1 MSGGAPG
8 MNKQQA
14 LETIR
19 QLMSAHQLTVSD
31 IAPQASVAEK
41 ASGSGTLMRMFSYIG
56 GILIIAGI
64 CYYTASFWASFNS
77 YVRVLITF
85 GPGFICMLL
94 GLIAQHD
101 PRYTRAAGPLYILAA
116 LLQPSGIAVTLMEFF
131 TGDNPH
137 SAVLLI
143 TGTLAVQ
150 FGVAFYYWRHEMLL
164 LLFGVFFTSAVVTV
178 LDWIDIKDRYV
189 AFITGLSM
197 LLIAYGFKEYRLYR
211 RTIDLANLIGS
222 VLLLWAFYDIV
233 ERTFVEIT
241 FVLVAAGVMY
251 VSTLVESRGMLIVG
265 ALALF
270 SYISYYSEKYISNS
284 VGWALTLIIL
294 GIIFIM
300 MGGLV
305 VRISRRFGK
314 QQS

>member
-1 MSGGAPG
+1 MNSG
-8 MNKQQA
+8 MNRQQA
-14 LETIR
+14 LDTIR

-31 IAPQASVAEK
+31 ITPQASVAEK

-85 GPGFICMLL
+85 GPGFVCMLL
-94 GLIAQHD
+94 GLIAQRD
-101 PRYTRAAGPLYILAA
+101 PRYVRAAGPLYILAA

-143 TGTLAVQ
+143 MGTLAVQ

-164 LLFGVFFTSAVVTV
+164 FCFGIFFTASVVT
-178 LDWIDIKDRYV
+178 LMDWVDTKERYIALV
-189 AFITGLSM
+189 TGLSM
-197 LLIAYGFKEYRLYR
+197 LLIAYGFRQYRQYH

-222 VLLLWAFYDIV
+222 VLFLWAYYDIV
-233 ERTFVEIT
+233 ERTFVEVT
-241 FVLVAAGVMY
+241 FVLLAAGVMY

-314 QQS
+314 QQN